1 MSTITV
7 MTMTM
12 GIIITTTTDV
22 AAQSMLPP
30 RGERTVTATLAARA
44 CTDFFCCQTT
54 GISHF
59 FLRVT
64 LSENRFPLFGVTRT
78 APPPVFFGGRRVRP
92 YSSSLS
98 K

>member
-1 MSTITV
+1 
-7 MTMTM
+7 M

-22 AAQSMLPP
+22 AAQPMSSL
-30 RGERTVTATLAARA
+30 RGERAVTAALAARA
-44 CTDFFCCQTT
+44 CADFFCCQTT

-64 LSENRFPLFGVTRT
+64 LPGNRFPLFEITRT
-78 APPPVFFGGRRVRP
+78 APPPVFIGGRRVRP
-92 YSSSLS
+92 YSSSLA